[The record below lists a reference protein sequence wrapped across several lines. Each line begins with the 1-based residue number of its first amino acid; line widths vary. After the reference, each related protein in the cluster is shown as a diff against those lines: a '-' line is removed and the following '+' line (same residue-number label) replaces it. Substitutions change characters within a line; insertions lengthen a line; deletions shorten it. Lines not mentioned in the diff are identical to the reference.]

1 MAIASIN
8 PATGETLRT
17 FAPLSA
23 EQIEEKLRLAAGAFE
38 RYRRTTFAQRAEC
51 MWRAAEIFQAERDTL
66 GRLATL
72 EMGKP
77 LAAAVSE
84 VDKCAWVCRHYAEH
98 AERMLADQP
107 VDGVRSCIRYQPLG
121 AVLAVMP
128 WNFPYWQVFRF
139 VAPGLMAGN
148 VGLLKHASNV
158 PQCALAIED
167 VLARAGF
174 EPGVFQT
181 LLIGAE
187 QVEAVIADLRVQAV
201 TLTGSEQAGSRVAA
215 AAGKHIKKTVLEL
228 GGSDPFIVMP
238 SADLER
244 AVAAAVT
251 ARTINNGQ
259 SCIAAKRFI
268 VAAEI
273 AEPFERRFA
282 ERMAALRVGDP
293 LDPAIDVGPLATRA
307 IVDELDQ
314 QVRRSVAA
322 GARLLTGGQK
332 LPGPGNFYPPTILA
346 DVPPAAPA
354 YREELFGPVAVLFRV
369 ANLTEALR
377 VANDTTFGLG
387 SSIWTKDPAEQARF
401 VDEIEAG
408 LAFVNAVVA
417 SDPQLPFGGVKRS
430 GYGRELG
437 DCGIREFVNIKTVW
451 EAL

>member
-158 PQCALAIED
+158 PQCAW
-167 VLARAGF
+167 RSRMCS
-174 EPGVFQT
+174 PGP
-181 LLIGAE
+181 A
-187 QVEAVIADLRVQAV
+187 
-201 TLTGSEQAGSRVAA
+201 SSR
-215 AAGKHIKKTVLEL
+215 E
-228 GGSDPFIVMP
+228 F
-238 SADLER
+238 
-244 AVAAAVT
+244 
-251 ARTINNGQ
+251 
-259 SCIAAKRFI
+259 F
-268 VAAEI
+268 
-273 AEPFERRFA
+273 
-282 ERMAALRVGDP
+282 
-293 LDPAIDVGPLATRA
+293 
-307 IVDELDQ
+307 
-314 QVRRSVAA
+314 RRS
-322 GARLLTGGQK
+322 
-332 LPGPGNFYPPTILA
+332 
-346 DVPPAAPA
+346 
-354 YREELFGPVAVLFRV
+354 
-369 ANLTEALR
+369 
-377 VANDTTFGLG
+377 
-387 SSIWTKDPAEQARF
+387 
-401 VDEIEAG
+401 
-408 LAFVNAVVA
+408 
-417 SDPQLPFGGVKRS
+417 
-430 GYGRELG
+430 
-437 DCGIREFVNIKTVW
+437 
-451 EAL
+451 